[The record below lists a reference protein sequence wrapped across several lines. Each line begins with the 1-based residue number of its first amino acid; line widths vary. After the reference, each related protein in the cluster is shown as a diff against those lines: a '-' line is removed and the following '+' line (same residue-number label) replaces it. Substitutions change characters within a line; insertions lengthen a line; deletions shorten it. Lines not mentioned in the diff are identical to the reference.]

1 MPTTIVLAAMNSN
14 PVDKKSKKWTAKLAV
29 AFLFAGG
36 LFLFFFFGGDQLL
49 TLDALKNNR
58 DALLQY
64 TQSHYVV
71 MLAASV
77 VTYTVATALSVPGA
91 VILSLAVGLLFGR
104 WIGTLIILFSAT
116 SGATVVFLAARYL
129 FAEAAQ
135 RKMGK
140 RALKIVDGFHRN
152 AFHYLLFLRLVPV
165 FPFWLVNLV
174 PAFTPMTLRTYFSAT
189 AIGIVPGSFVFA
201 NLGQSLG
208 RIDSLKQLL
217 SPETLGAFSLLG
229 LFALLPVIIKKFGA
243 KKALKENDSSL

>member
-1 MPTTIVLAAMNSN
+1 MSKTAVLSAMNSQ
-14 PVDKKSKKWTAKLAV
+14 PVDQKRKKWVAKLALTT
-29 AFLFAGG
+29 LFAGG

-49 TLDALKNNR
+49 TLDTLKNNR
-58 DALLQY
+58 DALLRY
-64 TQSHYVV
+64 TESHYVA

-77 VTYTVATALSVPGA
+77 VIYTAAAALSVPGA

-104 WIGTLIILFSAT
+104 WIGTVIILFSAT
-116 SGATVVFLAARYL
+116 IGATAVFLAARYL

-174 PAFTPMTLRTYFSAT
+174 PAFTPMTLRTYFTAT

-208 RIDSLKQLL
+208 RIESLEQLL
-217 SPETLGAFSLLG
+217 SLETLWAFGLLG
-229 LFALLPVIIKKFGA
+229 LFALLPVFVKKLA
-243 KKALKENDSSL
+243 ARKALKEDNTSF